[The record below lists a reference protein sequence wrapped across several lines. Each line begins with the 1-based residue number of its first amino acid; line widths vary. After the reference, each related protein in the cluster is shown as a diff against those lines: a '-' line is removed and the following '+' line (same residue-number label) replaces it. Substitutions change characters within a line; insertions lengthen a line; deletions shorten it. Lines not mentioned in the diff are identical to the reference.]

1 MVNKKSD
8 SEQIFQIDLIQ
19 GNRVMQD
26 KLTCRIHIFKC
37 QHTGSKKSNISSTN
51 IEQFVYTLNIWSLS
65 LNAIDTQSG
74 SLEFH

>member
-26 KLTCRIHIFKC
+26 KLTCRMYISKC
-37 QHTGSKKSNISSTN
+37 QHTGTKKSNIFSTN
-51 IEQFVYTLNIWSLS
+51 VEQFVYTLTNYIKRSQGLK
-65 LNAIDTQSG
+65 
-74 SLEFH
+74 